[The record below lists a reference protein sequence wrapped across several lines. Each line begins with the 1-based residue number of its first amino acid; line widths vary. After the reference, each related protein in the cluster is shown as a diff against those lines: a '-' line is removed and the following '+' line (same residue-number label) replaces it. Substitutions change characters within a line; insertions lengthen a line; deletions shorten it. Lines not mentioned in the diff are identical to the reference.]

1 MKLLSEGVYYYK
13 YGGSDRTKSFFV
25 ELNQRLNSSCDI
37 IIDLLESPSISK
49 EFWADMG
56 VFQQKI
62 EAQGNTVVLVV
73 GTIQLEEATDTI
85 PKVPTLQEA
94 KDYIAFERIRRDL
107 GI

>member
-13 YGGSDRTKSFFV
+13 YGVSDRPESFFV
-25 ELNQRLNSSCDI
+25 ELNQRLNSSCDL
-37 IIDLLESPSISK
+37 IIDLVESPSISK
-49 EFWADMG
+49 DFWADME

-73 GTIQLEEATDTI
+73 DTIQLEEATDTI

-94 KDYIAFERIRRDL
+94 EDYIAFERIQRDL
-107 GI
+107 GL